1 MNILDHRILIPTS
14 QETVWEYISDIAT
27 NPTWQVDCTNL
38 SFVST
43 RHSGAGVR
51 WRYDTTG
58 GRSYVVEATAW
69 YDKLGY
75 EYTFVDGAPFR
86 ESKGRIRLQEIAE
99 GTIVQW
105 TFSYE
110 MGGLLGGVRNAIA
123 TKRQIEGAM
132 IDSLRSL
139 WSAIQKSGKNARPH
153 EIKSLMRDAP
163 DYEARSHY
171 KPRHPSTKSDTPAE
185 PLRGPVI
192 IEPPISDEDTR
203 PRIPVTPAKLDT
215 SVNEPVFLTD
225 LSDTPAEKAVEI
237 TPVPQEVMI
246 IPPVESIPPA
256 IPSVETTSEA
266 PKQPA
271 PTPEPTP
278 PIAAVPVV
286 GDLAPTEEDK
296 AVPPDRAE
304 IMREVLEL
312 SVPGIL
318 KEDSEENLSFT
329 TTTTSSAQGRTLS
342 TDDVA
347 EMDTSE
353 VSIFDIFGLPRPSQT
368 QEMQAISLGVD
379 PQTATLPMP
388 VEPVGDA
395 PLRIGLRLTLR
406 RKRLKIRRPS

>member
-110 MGGLLGGVRNAIA
+110 MGGFLGGVRNAIA

-139 WSAIQKSGKNARPH
+139 WSAIQKSGKSARPH

-163 DYEARSHY
+163 DYEARSNY
-171 KPRHPSTKSDTPAE
+171 KPRHPSTKSETPAE
-185 PLRGPVI
+185 PLPGPVI
-192 IEPPISDEDTR
+192 IEPPVSDEDTR
-203 PRIPVTPAKLDT
+203 PRIPAKLDT
-215 SVNEPVFLTD
+215 SVSEPAFLTE
-225 LSDTPAEKAVEI
+225 LSEAPAEK
-237 TPVPQEVMI
+237 PVAIPSAPQEVTVT
-246 IPPVESIPPA
+246 PPVEATPA
-256 IPSVETTSEA
+256 AISSAETTTKVSE
-266 PKQPA
+266 QSIRV
-271 PTPEPTP
+271 PEPAA
-278 PIAAVPVV
+278 PIEPVPVAA
-286 GDLAPTEEDK
+286 DLAPTEEDIVV
-296 AVPPDRAE
+296 APDRSE
-304 IMREVLEL
+304 IMREVLEV
-312 SVPGIL
+312 SVPGNL
-318 KEDSEENLSFT
+318 KEETEENLSFT
-329 TTTTSSAQGRTLS
+329 TTTTSSTQGRPLS
-342 TDDVA
+342 TDDLA

-353 VSIFDIFGLPRPSQT
+353 VSIFDVFGLPRPSQT
-368 QEMQAISLGVD
+368 QEMQAVSLGVD
-379 PQTATLPMP
+379 PQTITLPMP
-388 VEPVGDA
+388 VEPVGEA
-395 PLRIGLRLTLR
+395 PLRIGLRLRLR
-406 RKRLKIRRPS
+406 RKRLKIRRPV